1 MISTKFLQ
9 QKSLSFENVK
19 QEFKELKKWIAE
31 QKVADLILDLSLV
44 EYIDSAGI
52 AMLIELRKIAQFKYH
67 KSIQMKI
74 SPIIHEMLT
83 FYDVEQLFGYVK

>member
-1 MISTKFLQ
+1 MISTRFLQ
-9 QKSLSFENVK
+9 QKSLNFDNVR
-19 QEFKELKKWIAE
+19 QEFKELKKWLST
-31 QKVADLILDLSLV
+31 QKTNDLALDLSLI

-74 SPIIHEMLT
+74 SPIIHEMLM
-83 FYDVEQLFGYVK
+83 FYDVEQLLGKVE

>member
-1 MISTKFLQ
+1 MMSTRFLQ
-9 QKSLSFENVK
+9 QKSLSFDNVK
-19 QEFKELKKWIAE
+19 QEFKELKKWISE
-31 QKVADLILDLSLV
+31 QKVTDLALDLSLV

-83 FYDVEQLFGYVK
+83 FYDVDQLFGKVE

>member
-31 QKVADLILDLSLV
+31 QKVVDLILDLTLI

>member
-1 MISTKFLQ
+1 MSTRFLQ
-9 QKSLSFENVK
+9 QKSLSFDNVK
-19 QEFKELKKWIAE
+19 QEFKELKKWISE
-31 QKVADLILDLSLV
+31 QKVTDLALDLSLV

-83 FYDVEQLFGYVK
+83 FYDVDQLFGKVE